1 MYGDEKRAAL
11 IARTATFVALITFGG
26 WLSIPFIPVPV
37 TLQSFFVL
45 LAGVSMKRWGVM
57 PVTLYLLLGILNLP
71 VFHNGLGGVGVLLG
85 PTGGYLV
92 GFIPAAAIIGVACER
107 KAMAIR
113 GAGII
118 LATATIYLIGIA
130 WLLYST
136 AIAPLPALVGGMLIF
151 LPGDA
156 MKGVI
161 AYLAAR
167 KMP

>member
-1 MYGDEKRAAL
+1 MYGDEKRATL
-11 IARTATFVALITFGG
+11 IAKTATFVALITFGG
-26 WLSIPFIPVPV
+26 WLSIPFVPVPI

-45 LAGVSMKRWGVM
+45 LAGVHMKRQGVI
-57 PVTLYLLLGILNLP
+57 PVTLYLFLGILNLP

-92 GFIPAAAIIGVACER
+92 GFIPAAAITGIACER
-107 KAMAIR
+107 EAGFIR

-118 LATATIYLIGIA
+118 LATATIYLTGLS

-136 AIAPLPALVGGMLIF
+136 AIAPLPALIGGMLIF

-156 MKGVI
+156 MKGAI
-161 AYLAAR
+161 AYLVAR
-167 KMP
+167 RMT